1 MMAALERI
9 IRSGYQ
15 LGARGASTD
24 GSRLY
29 TARGWQLWRSPISA
43 MTPDGAPLEPG

>member
-15 LGARGASTD
+15 LGALGASTD